1 MNRIPGEPESGA
13 DAARPCLL
21 VNPRSFRANRFGL
34 AHQAEQL
41 ARAAAIEVRHVTA
54 PPSVHAALDELR
66 RRRQQQVWV
75 LAGDGTLH
83 AMAEYFAGLPAD
95 DWSPALLLL
104 AGGRAN
110 VVPRECGGYPAM
122 PALRRALA
130 AHAGGRQMEERSLH
144 TLRIAQQGQP
154 VRHGF
159 LVAGAM
165 IYEGV
170 RACAENHRRGEG
182 WQHNSFIADPLVLL
196 KLGLKV
202 LAGRSPL
209 PPYPQIIVRMPGVG
223 EMSAPLRVL
232 VAATLEMHSALY
244 NPFAARG
251 SGPLRLTA
259 VAAGAKSFWRNVP
272 AMLRGRFRQDMD
284 LAHGYLS
291 GRAARAELL
300 GIAGYALDG
309 EIFAADPALPLE
321 FSTGPVLRVLRP

>member
-1 MNRIPGEPESGA
+1 LNGESAVAAG
-13 DAARPCLL
+13 DATRPCLL
-21 VNPRSFRANRFGL
+21 VNPRSYRASRHGL
-34 AHQAEQL
+34 ARRAERL
-41 ARAAAIEVRHVTA
+41 ARAANLEVRHVTT
-54 PPSVHAALDELR
+54 PPTLR
-66 RRRQQQVWV
+66 AVLEDLRQRGQQQLWI
-75 LAGDGTLH
+75 LSGDGTLH
-83 AMAEYFAGLPAD
+83 ALAEYLAALPEGQ
-95 DWSPALLLL
+95 WSPSLLLL

-122 PALRRALA
+122 PALRRALS
-130 AHAGGRQMEERSLH
+130 AHAGGQPLQEGRLC

-165 IYEGV
+165 ILEGV

-182 WQHNSFIADPLVLL
+182 WRHNGFIADPMVLL
-196 KLGLKV
+196 KLGMQV
-202 LAGRSPL
+202 LVGRSPL
-209 PPYPQIIVRMPGVG
+209 PPYPHVTVRMPGIG

-251 SGPLRLTA
+251 NGPLRLTA
-259 VAAGAKSFWRNVP
+259 VAAGAKPFWRNVP
-272 AMLRGRFRQDMD
+272 AMIRGRFSQDMD

-300 GIAGYALDG
+300 GVAGYALDG

-321 FSTGPVLRVLRP
+321 LSAGPALRVLRP